1 MDNTLLTRRSVLKAA
16 ASATLALPLARRVAA
31 NPSAGAANIMFDSMG
46 AQVQVQDQTGDR
58 LTTWT
63 KALAKHYVV
72 NYTDFMQPIAP
83 QLQGNG
89 GSSLQDLFIVTTHQ
103 YTAVPNGSTPPAIR
117 PNPIP
122 SDYNFGYSSGDLGGI
137 LGWVEAGGGLLL
149 FVNHSVFPNTGA
161 GPYWPINDIQLA
173 AALGITTVFAAIPL
187 AEFTMTPNPRAPS
200 QIIRNVTSI
209 QALDSGGIVVDGGP
223 NITTSTVLVPLP
235 TGWQDEGP
243 LGYHNADLAFAV
255 LYTVGAGN
263 VIVIGHS
270 GITGNAG
277 TDWPSP
283 GEIDAA
289 DNFRFLMNCVA
300 YLAAG
305 AQKAG

>member
-1 MDNTLLTRRSVLKAA
+1 MSNTLLTRRSVLKTA
-16 ASATLALPLARRVAA
+16 ASAALAAPLVHRAAAAA
-31 NPSAGAANIMFDSMG
+31 NPSAVAANIMFDSMG
-46 AQVQVQDQTGDR
+46 AQVQVQDQTGNR

-63 KALAKHYVV
+63 NALKKYYVV
-72 NYTDFMQPIAP
+72 NYTNFRQPIAP

-89 GSSLQDLFIVTTHQ
+89 GTSLQDVFIVTTHQ
-103 YTAVPNGSTPPAIR
+103 YYKVPDGSTPPRIH

-122 SDYNFGYSSGDLGGI
+122 ADYNFGYSPSDLGGI
-137 LGWVEAGGGLLL
+137 LDWVEAGGGLLL
-149 FVNHSVFPNTGA
+149 FVNHTDPD
-161 GPYWPINDIQLA
+161 PYWPINDIQLA

-187 AEFTMTPNPRAPS
+187 AYSTMTPNPQAPS
-200 QIIRNVTSI
+200 QIITNVKQV

-235 TGWQDEGP
+235 TSWQDEGP
-243 LGYHNADLAFAV
+243 LKYSNADLAFAV

-277 TDWPSP
+277 TDNPSQ
-283 GEIDAA
+283 GQIGAV
-289 DNFRFLMNCVA
+289 DNFSFLMNCVA

-305 AQKAG
+305 TQKVGAG